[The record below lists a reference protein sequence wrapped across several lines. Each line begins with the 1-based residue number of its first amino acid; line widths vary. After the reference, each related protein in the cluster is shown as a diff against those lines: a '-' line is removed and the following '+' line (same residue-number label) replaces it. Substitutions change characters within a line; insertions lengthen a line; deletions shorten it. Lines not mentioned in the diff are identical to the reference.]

1 MLPPPLLIADEL
13 GLGVDTVG
21 EDDGM
26 TPLPP
31 VSESL
36 DEGVTDGA
44 PVAVKQKSRKL
55 CGSAF

>member
-1 MLPPPLLIADEL
+1 MLPSLLLVADEL
-13 GLGVDTVG
+13 GLGVGTAG

-26 TPLPP
+26 TSLLP
-31 VSESL
+31 VAESL

-44 PVAVKQKSRKL
+44 PAAVKQRSRKL

>member
-1 MLPPPLLIADEL
+1 MLPPPPLIADEL

-26 TPLPP
+26 TPLLP
-31 VSESL
+31 VAESL

-44 PVAVKQKSRKL
+44 PAAVKQRSRKL